1 MATLGSILIS
11 VAELPTGVIIGV
23 AMRGVAKLLG
33 LSEAVTTLLLR
44 DGLSLETVS
53 GSALSETSI
62 KRSFF
67 CSALTLSS
75 LLFSVTN

>member
-53 GSALSETSI
+53 GSETSI

-75 LLFSVTN
+75 LLSSVTN